1 MKTTTNYKPTIV
13 LFFLFSINAIFAQK
27 DLLVKKDST
36 ELRITLLKETSKKYK
51 YTFLNSENNIKKASI
66 LKTLVDTVYIDKF
79 PLDTIVSKVET
90 SKEVKK
96 KELTIA
102 EKDTVKCFIFTFG
115 IGLNLENVLEY
126 NTPNKPDKKIFSATT
141 AIDLGINYLK
151 ESSRF
156 AMTNEFHWT
165 AGIQKEG
172 TTGSDKIIRTSDEL
186 LTLHDYSI
194 TLSKNSNWNFNLIAK
209 TATSLFTI
217 YDGDYF
223 KDYNEVGKNQAFLS
237 PYDLTLSPG
246 IKYQPNKNFRV
257 SISPFSINMYG
268 LLSQSIAN
276 TGYYTHTFDDNNEYD
291 LYIFTKQGA
300 DLNIWYD
307 KKVKNW
313 LEMQYRLGVSSDYF
327 SKETIIGILD
337 GLFITKIKLFKNL
350 SLAHRAVLR
359 GDFVTQPFK
368 PYYKQN
374 ILLSFSKSF

>member
-1 MKTTTNYKPTIV
+1 MKTAKIYTAV
-13 LFFLFSINAIFAQK
+13 LFLFLFFTVNMLFAQK

-36 ELRITLLKETSKKYK
+36 ELRVTIIKETPKKYK
-51 YTFLNSENNIKKASI
+51 FSFVNSKNKTKKSSI
-66 LKTLVDTVYIDKF
+66 LKTLVDTIYIDKF
-79 PLDTIVSKVET
+79 PVYSIAT
-90 SKEVKK
+90 KEVSTKVPAK
-96 KELTIA
+96 QELVPA
-102 EKDTVKCFIFTFG
+102 EKDTVKSLIFTFG

-126 NTPNKPDKKIFSATT
+126 NTPNKPDKKIFSATA
-141 AIDLGINYLK
+141 AIDLGIDYYK
-151 ESSRF
+151 EGNRF

-172 TTGSDKIIRTSDEL
+172 TTGSDRIIKTSDEL
-186 LTLHDYSI
+186 ITLHDFSV
-194 TLSKNSNWNFNLIAK
+194 TLSKSSKWNFNLIAK
-209 TATSLFTI
+209 STTAVLTT

-237 PYDLTLSPG
+237 PYDVTLSPG
-246 IKYQPNKNFRV
+246 IKYQPNKSFRV
-257 SISPFSINMYG
+257 SISPFSVNMYG
-268 LLSQSIAN
+268 VKSQAIAN
-276 TGYYTHTFDDNNEYD
+276 TGYYTQDVDENGDYEVYV
-291 LYIFTKQGA
+291 FTKQGA
-300 DLNIWYD
+300 ELNIWYD

-327 SKETIIGILD
+327 SKTIITANLD
-337 GLFITKIKLFKNL
+337 GLFITKIRLYKNL